1 MPYINQK
8 GILLEENGADRL
20 LEEDGTSFIL
30 IEDGVFIRDTFN
42 RGNQSNGGTADE
54 GGTWKN
60 DGSSSIL
67 SNKFRF
73 TVGAAG
79 TCNPNIVGSQIAD
92 FDARIKMQASNVT
105 SWDAEI
111 RARYDNVNSYIRGTI
126 DVSGGTDQVF
136 LQHKIGGT
144 TTDLASANVTNLIA
158 ATDYWMRM
166 QAQGTT
172 LRLKWWRADLGEPTT
187 WDITA
192 TTTLITGGLFGL
204 DTFAST
210 AVNIDW
216 DDLNVGRIGINDEYL
231 PKYDPMRAQLA
242 Q

>member
-1 MPYINQK
+1 MPDAYQIETTTDHYLEEDSS
-8 GILLEENGADRL
+8 GILLLENTL
-20 LEEDGTSFIL
+20 Y
-30 IEDGVFIRDTFN
+30 IRDSFN
-42 RGNQSNGGTADE
+42 RGNQANGGTADE
-54 GGTWKN
+54 GGTWKV

-79 TCNPNIVGSQIAD
+79 TCNPNIVGSSLAD
-92 FDARIKMQASNVT
+92 FDAKVKIQASNVT

-126 DVSGGTDQVF
+126 DTSSTPDAIF
-136 LQHKIGGT
+136 LQHKLNGV
-144 TTDLASANVTNLIA
+144 TTDLATVNITNLIA

-166 QAQGTT
+166 QAEGPT
-172 LRLKWWRADLGEPTT
+172 LRLKFWLASLQEPGP

-192 TTTLITGGLFGL
+192 TTVLLAPGLFGL

-216 DDLNVGRIGINDEYL
+216 DDLNVGAIGVNDEMYMPYL
-231 PKYDPMRAQLA
+231 GGGYGA
-242 Q
+242 